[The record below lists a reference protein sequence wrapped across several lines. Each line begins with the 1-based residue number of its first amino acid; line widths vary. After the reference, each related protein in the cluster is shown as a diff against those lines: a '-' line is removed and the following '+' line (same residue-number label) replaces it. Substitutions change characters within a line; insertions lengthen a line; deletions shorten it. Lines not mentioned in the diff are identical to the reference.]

1 MNLNKL
7 YYAVGAGLSVMAGS
21 FPLIA
26 QAAPGQNPFGA
37 TGAATTQ
44 LGSAGAGAG
53 ITTSK
58 QLPEIIGTII
68 NVVLGFMG
76 IVLLFYL
83 IYGGFLWMTSGGESK
98 GVDAAKKMIQNAII
112 GLVIIVSSYAIS
124 SFVLSQLV
132 VITG

>member
-21 FPLIA
+21 LPMVVH
-26 QAAPGQNPFGA
+26 AADNPFGA
-37 TGAATTQ
+37 TGNATTQ
-44 LGSAGAGAG
+44 LSHAGTGAG
-53 ITTSK
+53 ITTIK
-58 QLPEIIGTII
+58 ELPEIVGTII

-124 SFVLSQLV
+124 SFVLTQLV
-132 VITG
+132 AITG

>member
-21 FPLIA
+21 LPMVVH
-26 QAAPGQNPFGA
+26 AANNPFGEA
-37 TGAATTQ
+37 GAATTQ
-44 LGSAGAGAG
+44 LGAAGASAG
-53 ITTSK
+53 ITTTK
-58 QLPEIIGTII
+58 ELPQIIGTIV

-132 VITG
+132 AITG